1 MDIHMYIE
9 VEHIDLVIVLVEQ
22 LNVNI
27 RWSSSIKR

>member
-9 VEHIDLVIVLVEQ
+9 VEHINLVIVLVEQ

-27 RWSSSIKR
+27 RWR